1 MVEASSTLLLR
12 FITMELLSRCVVEFV
27 LVVVYLVNDLF
38 FQHNDYVGNQAD
50 LNNYNILLEN
60 YFHCRIALNSHNPFF
75 IPFIILF
82 LFS

>member
-12 FITMELLSRCVVEFV
+12 FITVELLSRCVLEFF

-50 LNNYNILLEN
+50 LNNIL
-60 YFHCRIALNSHNPFF
+60 
-75 IPFIILF
+75 
-82 LFS
+82 